1 MGSSRM
7 HYEGE
12 TKAAVMAALL
22 AGQSISSVAKEY
34 NIPKGTV
41 SGWKRQAAGVVSLA
55 TQKKQDVGDLILSL
69 LLAELTTLQQMTEAF
84 SDSKWIYKQ
93 NAADIAVL
101 YGVMQDKAFRKL
113 EALSASSSDD

>member
-1 MGSSRM
+1 MARK

-41 SGWKRQAAGVVSLA
+41 SGWKKRASGVASLA
-55 TQKKQDVGDLILSL
+55 TQKKQDVGNLILSL
-69 LLAELTTLQQMTEAF
+69 LLAELTTLKQMTDAF
-84 SDSKWIYKQ
+84 ADEKWIYKQ
-93 NAADIAVL
+93 NAADVAVL